1 MIITDYFVQLCE
13 KAGIDTKDT
22 DLIDLLSKSDLSKI
36 QISDSLIEKINKN
49 VITKEEAKNSPE
61 LKKHFYGNA
70 LDPINKKIAAF
81 FDEYGFDDGM
91 KAEVLADTSTYSQ
104 FEKTVKKIAEL
115 KEKQSTS
122 GNKGEKADLEKKIN
136 ELASE
141 LSKVAKQKE
150 DEKIAAVNEVTQK
163 YENQFLEMNID
174 SIIGSQKLP
183 GLQSKDI
190 EMITAKAIVNKKLAE
205 KGAIVKNIDGKLV
218 LVAKDNQDLR
228 IFDAGKEISFDSL
241 TEMALAEN
249 KFLKVSGGN
258 PAPTNNGFNRNNG
271 GQNPPKQNAATNL
284 ALSEID
290 IALEGFKE

>member
-49 VITKEEAKNSPE
+49 VLTKEEAKNSPE

-136 ELASE
+136 ELAAE

-150 DEKIAAVNEVTQK
+150 DEKIAAVNEVTQR

-174 SIIGSQKLP
+174 SIIGSKNLP
-183 GLQSKDI
+183 GQFAKEI
-190 EMITAKAIVNKKLAE
+190 EIKIAKEFVNKKLAE
-205 KGAIVKNIDGKLV
+205 KNAVLKNIEGKLK
-218 LVAKDNQDLR
+218 LVSKDNEDLL

-249 KFLKVSGGN
+249 KFLKVSGQN
-258 PAPTNNGFNRNNG
+258 PPPNNGFNRNNG

>member
-1 MIITDYFVQLCE
+1 
-13 KAGIDTKDT
+13 
-22 DLIDLLSKSDLSKI
+22 
-36 QISDSLIEKINKN
+36 
-49 VITKEEAKNSPE
+49 
-61 LKKHFYGNA
+61 
-70 LDPINKKIAAF
+70 
-81 FDEYGFDDGM
+81 M

-115 KEKQSTS
+115 KEKQSNS

-136 ELASE
+136 ELAAE

-150 DEKIAAVNEVTQK
+150 DEKIAAVNEVTQR

-174 SIIGSQKLP
+174 SIIGSKNLP
-183 GLQSKDI
+183 GQFAKEI
-190 EMITAKAIVNKKLAE
+190 EVKIAKEFVNKKLAE
-205 KGAIVKNIDGKLV
+205 KNAVLKNIEGKLR
-218 LVAKDNQDLR
+218 LVSKDDEKLF

-258 PAPTNNGFNRNNG
+258 PPPANGFNRNNG